1 MASTYD
7 NDLRLNEMATGDG
20 SGTWGETTNLNLSMI
35 AEAFSYQTKATFGSD
50 ANVTA
55 TIADGASDK
64 YRGMYIKVTSST
76 SLSASRD
83 LTIGPTTVSKVIF
96 IENSTSGSQSIVV
109 KQGSGSSVTIPN
121 GKSKIC
127 FLEGTG
133 SGASVYDGLDKLAL
147 SSNVTINDESPIS
160 AGSTTTFTNKT
171 FAANGTGNS
180 ISNIENADISATAA
194 IAFSKMANLT
204 ASKALQSDSNG
215 DVSASGVTNT
225 ELGYVSGV
233 TSAIQTQLDTLTTA
247 VNTKT
252 TLAAVYP
259 VGSIYINATNSTNPS
274 SLLGFGTWVAFGAG
288 RVPIGIDSSDTDFDT
303 AEETGGSKTH
313 TLSESEMPAHRH
325 FLFREVS
332 VGNIGD
338 TGSTLSAAHH
348 YTNAGEERYRI
359 RKSSSTNQFLE
370 PDVTLSGQTGSG
382 SAHNNVQPYIVVYM
396 WKRTA

>member
-20 SGTWGETTNLNLSMI
+20 SGTWGDTTNLNLSMI
-35 AEAFSYQTKATFGSD
+35 AEAFSYQTEATFGSD

-83 LTIGPTTVSKVIF
+83 LTIAPTTVSKIIF
-96 IENSTSGSQSIVV
+96 IENSTSGPQSIVV

-147 SSNVTINDESPIS
+147 SSNVTINNESPIS

-171 FAANGTGNS
+171 FDANGTGNS
-180 ISNIENADISATAA
+180 ISNIENADISASAA
-194 IAFSKMANLT
+194 IEFSKMENLT

-259 VGSIYINATNSTNPS
+259 VGSIYINATNSNNPS

-313 TLSESEMPAHRH
+313 TLTESEMPAHRH
-325 FLFREVS
+325 FLFRNVG

-338 TGSTLSAAHH
+338 TTSSLSAAH
-348 YTNAGEERYRI
+348 YYNDGSQSYRI
-359 RKSSSTNQFLE
+359 RKSSSSDAFLE
-370 PDVTLSGQTGSG
+370 PDITLSGQTGSG